1 MHEPS
6 RCLSDSIFKGVH
18 IVDARSRVVLKSSR
32 ILRERKKVIRNFFRP
47 KGSFLKEEQTS
58 CNSSS
63 NLEDFSDSRRTD
75 PSPAHQLCSRS
86 QLAHLINE

>member
-1 MHEPS
+1 M
-6 RCLSDSIFKGVH
+6 
-18 IVDARSRVVLKSSR
+18 VLKSSR

-75 PSPAHQLCSRS
+75 PIPAH
-86 QLAHLINE
+86 